1 MRSKAINYI
10 LCVLLLMGVLSPAAL
25 AAEEPAP
32 AEMEYTEAAESPDGE
47 LPMEGAETEEPAS
60 PETEETPLPEETSR
74 AEAEPLEETTA
85 AAEAGTEE
93 AGEPAEEPEEPAE
106 EEPVEES
113 EEALSGGA
121 ADEFADPEDPLYA
134 RMTARLDGAY
144 GTKHSEFVTRALNNE
159 TLYKGIDVSSWQ
171 GAINWNEVKAA
182 GIEFVFIRCGYRGLT
197 SGKVTQDGR
206 FTDYIYGAKAAGLKV
221 GVYIFSQAITKAEAV
236 EEAEFVLK
244 MVSGYSIDLP
254 LVFDLE
260 HCSGGRFTAA
270 GLSKRENTDMAIAFC
285 QRIEQAG
292 YQSMVYSN
300 PSMLRNDFYP
310 NELGRLW
317 LANFTTQTEYTARG
331 YEYWQCSDIGTVS
344 GISTAVDLDFWFKPS
359 GAGVTQ
365 PVTPSSQFTDVTAS
379 DWYYDTVMRAYQA
392 GIVKGMTDT
401 SFQPKGTATRGQ
413 VVTML
418 YRMEG
423 SPSWSKAA
431 SFTDLTQSYYVD
443 AVSWAA
449 EKGVV
454 SGYSAT
460 SFGPGKA
467 ITRQELVAILYRMS
481 GSPGVQADL
490 TAYGD
495 ASAVGTWAREAMT
508 WAVEKGIITGY
519 EDNTLRPGANASRA
533 EVCTILMRYAA
544 L

>member
-1 MRSKAINYI
+1 M
-10 LCVLLLMGVLSPAAL
+10 L
-25 AAEEPAP
+25 
-32 AEMEYTEAAESPDGE
+32 
-47 LPMEGAETEEPAS
+47 
-60 PETEETPLPEETSR
+60 
-74 AEAEPLEETTA
+74 
-85 AAEAGTEE
+85 
-93 AGEPAEEPEEPAE
+93 
-106 EEPVEES
+106 
-113 EEALSGGA
+113 
-121 ADEFADPEDPLYA
+121 
-134 RMTARLDGAY
+134 RLDGAY
-144 GTKHSEFVTRALNNE
+144 GTTHSEFVTRALKNE
-159 TLYKGIDVSSWQ
+159 TLHKGIDVSSWQ

-197 SGKVTQDGR
+197 TGKLMQDGR
-206 FTDYIYGAKAAGLKV
+206 FTDYMYGAKAAGLKV

-236 EEAEFVLK
+236 EEAEFMLRL
-244 MVSGYSIDLP
+244 VSGYSIDLP

-260 HCSGGRFTAA
+260 HCNGGRFTAA

-317 LANFTTQTEYTARG
+317 LANFTTKTEYTDRS
-331 YEYWQCSDIGTVS
+331 YEYWQCSDIGTVN
-344 GISTAVDLDFWFKPS
+344 GISTGVDLDFWFESKDGSSYTPS
-359 GAGVTQ
+359 A
-365 PVTPSSQFTDVTAS
+365 VTPTFSDVTES
-379 DWYYDTVMRAYQA
+379 DWYYGTVMQAYRA

-401 SFQPKGTATRGQ
+401 TFQPQETATRGQ

-423 SPSWSKAA
+423 SPAWSKAA
-431 SFTDLTQSYYVD
+431 SFTDLTQSYYQD

-454 SGYSAT
+454 SGYSDI
-460 SFGPGKA
+460 SFAPGKA
-467 ITRQELVAILYRMS
+467 ITRQELVLILYRMS
-481 GSPGVQADL
+481 GSPEVRVDL
-490 TAYGD
+490 TAYKD
-495 ASAVGTWAREAMT
+495 AASVGIWAKEAMT

-519 EDNTLRPGANASRA
+519 EDGNLRPGANASRA